1 MFSQPKYPP
10 FGGTSGGNVL
20 SRAERTQRV
29 SLIQAADTGIDSFV
43 TMSESHPEENDE
55 FPWQDD
61 RNFQDSLLRGTWFDV
76 TPLHL
81 LRYRRRYDSMLLFK
95 VLLLRDF
102 LKVRFEYGAVIDID
116 FLGINLHNISQF
128 PYNRYNMRSGSPFNI
143 SQVNFIPPI

>member
-55 FPWQDD
+55 FP
-61 RNFQDSLLRGTWFDV
+61 
-76 TPLHL
+76 
-81 LRYRRRYDSMLLFK
+81 
-95 VLLLRDF
+95 
-102 LKVRFEYGAVIDID
+102 
-116 FLGINLHNISQF
+116 
-128 PYNRYNMRSGSPFNI
+128 
-143 SQVNFIPPI
+143 